1 MKYFQPVLYWG
12 ARIMA
17 AIIMLQ
23 TLYFK
28 FSGSEESVYIFT
40 TIGMEP
46 WGRIGVGVFELI
58 ASILILIPT
67 MVWLGSAL
75 AIGLMVGAMGLHVTI
90 LGIEV
95 LGDGG
100 QLFIYAVVVTLCSS
114 YALWYSLGSIP
125 EFIKGKLPLF
135 LQK

>member
-114 YALWYSLGSIP
+114 YALRYSLGSIP